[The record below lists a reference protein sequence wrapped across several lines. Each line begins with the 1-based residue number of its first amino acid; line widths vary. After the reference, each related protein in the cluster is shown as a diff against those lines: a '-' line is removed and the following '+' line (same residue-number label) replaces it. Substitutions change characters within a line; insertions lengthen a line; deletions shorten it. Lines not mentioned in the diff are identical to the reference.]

1 MMNAQN
7 FRDLA
12 DGLDNSNHAAE
23 VLAARLSQASRDPGR
38 PKITDD
44 DNATISVTVDDEI
57 KMSWVYADDGDRQ
70 EKMRHAHYWCDG
82 YMAGAGALLK
92 HVGQ

>member
-1 MMNAQN
+1 MATQTGSSSAEAIGGEPRSVYYSNDVQGQKMM
-7 FRDLA
+7 
-12 DGLDNSNHAAE
+12 
-23 VLAARLSQASRDPGR
+23 

-44 DNATISVTVDDEI
+44 DNATISVTVNDEI